1 MNNKKAKRLLSMLMA
16 VIMMFTTA
24 FPVFA
29 QDSDLPA
36 DSDAP
41 VVEQTQQTEDEN
53 NEGNQEEPGQAA
65 EDDYGISLLAA
76 SSAPPVVLETQLL
89 NGGYVTASD
98 RNVYFK
104 IKAYDSDS
112 GDYIDPNYTMA
123 HFHVDDCMMQYEGEG
138 RNADQITDNGDGT
151 FTIRIPVKDSW
162 YGTYRVDVLEVGDNN
177 GTITS
182 IDGRDDD
189 GNLLWTGTIDKPVSN
204 TVVSN
209 ITVDGTATDKT
220 LALTDSIKEVFYDFE
235 ADVALPTN
243 TTIVDGDGVTVIYK
257 SNTGYRLEFGA
268 EYKQGKIYSRPSVGF
283 WTDEGTYELDLIF
296 IGDEYF
302 DISAGAPK
310 ITVTKSH
317 TDHTAPVPQD
327 IWFEYNGTRADGFV
341 AQQGT
346 SDTVEIF
353 VKVSDPA
360 GVKNVEVNLTTA
372 HPSYNNPRTWNLQLV
387 QGTTDVYSTVVD
399 LSLYNA
405 TVWTVQDCYVYDT
418 FFNMKPCYSFNPYF
432 ILRDAD
438 GDTEL
443 PTMDFN
449 EGLYVNMGP
458 GQPSIRV
465 EQPIQIDSITSVNDI
480 LAKANM
486 SLGIVNIPNGVNFV
500 GWCIGN
506 PDIVVTGTT
515 PADAAAKTIAMPF
528 TGGDTLTIQ
537 PKFDKLVVNVGVNY
551 WTVDPDGNPEWR
563 EDREQKIFNHGTT
576 VQDVLN
582 SINTAA
588 IQHHPDYTFDKY
600 VCDGYDDVN
609 HKLDPFNE
617 TVWYS
622 AVYSAFKVVGA
633 YSYYDENGEWCIAE
647 LSVDVTGNATHQ
659 DALDAVEAAA
669 ANLNIKHDP
678 ARGNLLGWQAVPN
691 WYMECLHEPA
701 GPGQWYEFKAVYDKQ
716 TVEIS
721 YSYIDEN
728 GQQANE
734 NYGSLVIAGGTTYQD
749 IINQLATDLSAIK
762 HSQSA
767 GFTGWGVKGVQLT
780 DTVAEEYID
789 IVAEYSSY
797 PVSILYTY
805 YGPNG
810 LVTEEFKT
818 NVATGT
824 DMETVFS
831 QNINP
836 THSSSYTFESWKF
849 FQDKATSQ
857 YPDASRLQYHAAAD
871 YLNWEP
877 VWLITAYVNKN
888 NQGVQGP
895 VVCYTPAVPT
905 EGASQ
910 LAMNMW
916 FDAIDIEGVAILAAD
931 SKYQFTNF
939 IREILETEYNLG
951 SHQVFSNYSTGPSI
965 IAIPETAKTEV
976 TFEYP
981 DGTSEMK
988 LMDSL
993 TQYTLPTDYNG
1004 QQVRWAVD
1012 HPFTYEELDG
1022 GEEITIIPTFLRLV
1036 AEYTGNGGST
1046 QPTPTPTPTPTPA
1059 PTPTPT
1065 PVPVAPVPTATPAP
1079 AVAPAPSAT
1088 PAPTGPVELD
1098 ATTQQKVIDD
1108 VINAPAGSTVKV
1120 DMTKAD
1126 GTKATVVTKE
1136 MLQAA
1141 QDKDVTI
1148 EMDMGDYSWT
1158 IYGMDIKALDDI
1170 HDVDLEVTLDTT
1182 NVPPATIQTLAG
1194 GKPTRQLSLTY
1205 NGDFGFQGDL
1215 KINVGAQYAGDTIS
1229 LYYHDSLGKLVFID
1243 SSLVDANGD
1252 VVLSFSHASD
1262 YVIVVDKAEEIT
1274 DTPVTDTPD
1283 ADSSDDNQSQQ
1294 SASMPLWI
1302 ILVIAAAV
1310 IGFVLLKKLKNAE

>member
-1 MNNKKAKRLLSMLMA
+1 MNNKPTKRLLSMLMA

-29 QDSDLPA
+29 EGGDLLA
-36 DSDAP
+36 NEAP
-41 VVEQTQQTEDEN
+41 VTEQTQQIKDKN
-53 NEGNQEEPGQAA
+53 NDGNQEGSGEKVGA
-65 EDDYGISLLAA
+65 EYGISLRAA
-76 SSAPPVVLETQLL
+76 SSAPPVVLETELL
-89 NGGYVTASD
+89 NGGHVTTSD

-138 RNADQITDNGDGT
+138 RNADQIIDNGDGT
-151 FTIRIPVKDSW
+151 FTIRIPVKDNW
-162 YGTYRVDVLEVGDNN
+162 YGTYRVDVLDVGDNN

-182 IDGRDDD
+182 ISGNDDN

-220 LALTDSIKEVFYDFE
+220 LALTDSIKEVNYDFE
-235 ADVALPTN
+235 ADVALPVN
-243 TTIVDGDGVTVIYK
+243 TTIVDGDEVTVIYK
-257 SNTGYRLEFGA
+257 SNTGYRLEFQA
-268 EYKQGKIYSRPSVGF
+268 EYRQGKIYSRPSVGF
-283 WTDEGTYELDLIF
+283 WTDEGTYTLDLIF
-296 IGDEYF
+296 IDDEYF

-310 ITVTKSH
+310 LTVTKSH

-327 IWFEYNGTRADGFV
+327 IWFEFNGAKADGFV

-346 SDTVEIF
+346 ADTVKIF

-360 GVKNVEVNLTTA
+360 GVKCVEVNLTTS
-372 HPSYNNPRTWNLQLV
+372 HPSYTNPRTWNLELV

-418 FFNMKPCYSFNPYF
+418 FFNMEPCYSFKPYF
-432 ILRDAD
+432 VLRDTD

-443 PTMDFN
+443 PTMNFN

-458 GQPSIRV
+458 GQQPIRV

-480 LAKANM
+480 LDKCNM
-486 SLGIVNIPNGVNFV
+486 SLGNVTVPNGVNFV

-506 PDIVVTGTT
+506 TDIVVTGTT
-515 PADAAAKTIAMPF
+515 PADAAAKKIAMPY

-551 WTVDPDGNPEWR
+551 WTVGSEGNPEWR
-563 EDREQKIFNHGTT
+563 EERELKIFNHGTT
-576 VQDVLN
+576 VQDALN

-622 AVYSAFKVVGA
+622 AVYSKFKVRGS
-633 YSYYDENGEWCIAE
+633 YSYYDENGGQCDAE
-647 LSVDVTGNATHQ
+647 LAVDVTGNATHQ

-669 ANLNIKHDP
+669 SNLNVNHDP

-691 WYMECLHEPA
+691 WYMDCLHEPA

-716 TVEIS
+716 TVDIN

-728 GQQANE
+728 GQQTNE
-734 NYGSLVIAGGTTYQD
+734 YYGSLVIAGGTTYQD
-749 IINQLATDLSAIK
+749 IIDQLASDLAAVK
-762 HSQSA
+762 HSQSM
-767 GFTGWGVKGVQLT
+767 GFSGWVVKGVQLT

-805 YGPNG
+805 YGANG

-818 NVATGT
+818 NVASGT
-824 DMETVFS
+824 DMETVFQ

-888 NQGVQGP
+888 GDNAAGP

-905 EGASQ
+905 EDAPQ
-910 LAMNMW
+910 QAMNMW
-916 FDAIDIEGVAILAAD
+916 FDAIDIEGRAILAAD
-931 SKYQFTNF
+931 SKYPFTTF

-951 SHQVFSNYSTGPSI
+951 SHPVFSNYSTGPSI

-981 DGTSEMK
+981 DGTSEIK

-993 TQYTLPTDYNG
+993 TQYILPTDYNG
-1004 QQVRWAVD
+1004 QQVRWIVD
-1012 HPFTYEELDG
+1012 HPFTYEELEG
-1022 GEEITIIPTFLRLV
+1022 GEEINIVPTFFRLA
-1036 AEYTGNGGST
+1036 AEYTSSSGGNGGT
-1046 QPTPTPTPTPTPA
+1046 PQPQPTPTPTPA
-1059 PTPTPT
+1059 PTPA
-1065 PVPVAPVPTATPAP
+1065 PVAPAP
-1079 AVAPAPSAT
+1079 SPSAT
-1088 PAPTGPVELD
+1088 PAPSPSATPAPAGPVELD
-1098 ATTQQKVIDD
+1098 AATQQQVIDD
-1108 VINAPAGSTVKV
+1108 VVNAPAGSTVKV
-1120 DMTKAD
+1120 DMTMAD

-1170 HDVDLEVTLDTT
+1170 HDVDLEVTLDT
-1182 NVPPATIQTLAG
+1182 NAIPSSTIQTLAG
-1194 GKPTRQLSLTY
+1194 SKPTRQLSLTY

-1215 KINVGAQYAGDTIS
+1215 KINVGTQYAGDTIS

-1262 YVIVVDKAEEIT
+1262 YVIVVDKEEKIT
-1274 DTPVTDTPD
+1274 DTPVVNTPD
-1283 ADSSDDNQSQQ
+1283 ADTDTDSQPQQ

-1310 IGFVLLKKLKNAE
+1310 LGFVVLKKLKKAE